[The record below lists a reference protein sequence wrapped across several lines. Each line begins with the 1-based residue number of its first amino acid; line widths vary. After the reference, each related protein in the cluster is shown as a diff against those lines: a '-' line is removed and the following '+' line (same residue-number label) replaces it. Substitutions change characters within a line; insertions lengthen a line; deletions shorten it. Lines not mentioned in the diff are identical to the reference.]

1 VPVDLWEQADL
12 EEEESDLIKDNVKGE
27 FDINDDTIDQ
37 NDSIGTWK
45 NDSP

>member
-12 EEEESDLIKDNVKGE
+12 EDEESDLNKDHVKGE
-27 FDINDDTIDQ
+27 FDINDDTFDK

-45 NDSP
+45 NDRP